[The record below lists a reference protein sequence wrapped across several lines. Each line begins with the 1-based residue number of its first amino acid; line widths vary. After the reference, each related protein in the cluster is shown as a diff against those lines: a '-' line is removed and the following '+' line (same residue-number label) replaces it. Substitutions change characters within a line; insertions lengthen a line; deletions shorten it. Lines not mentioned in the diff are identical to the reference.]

1 MVAIYHSMMNA
12 IRYGVLFASAIFLW
26 AVVEWLIGLH
36 GPHIRYHE
44 YLSYFFAVPAVG
56 IMYCG
61 ITHGENGQSD
71 RVGFRRAF
79 KKGLGITSVV
89 VLLCPL
95 VWYTFCTFVSTD
107 FLSNMARHAIE
118 TEAMAAPLA
127 MKRFSLANHLLVSSL
142 STAVIGVVISLVI
155 AVIVARRKK

>member
-1 MVAIYHSMMNA
+1 MMNA

-36 GPHIRYHE
+36 GPYIRYHE

-61 ITHGENGQSD
+61 ITYGENGQNN

-95 VWYTFCTFVSTD
+95 VWYTLCTFVSPD

-118 TEAMAAPLA
+118 TETMPAPLA
-127 MKRFSLANHLLVSSL
+127 TKRFSLANHLLVSSL